1 MSIPEKETV
10 VKMISERYD
19 CALTIMKQKKIMY
32 EGTTRNDKLV
42 VLCTPE
48 TKLHNQEHGWF
59 DLSTKQV
66 EILDGADMAIMAV
79 RIEGNKVYFVEFK
92 NLRRLMTA
100 DMILDYS
107 KDEKWRFY
115 IWEDHIKVRG
125 NDEKFY
131 VSGEVVKTVEHV

>member
-19 CALTIMKQKKIMY
+19 CVLTIMKQKKIMY
-32 EGTTRNDKLV
+32 EGTTRNDKSV
-42 VLCTPE
+42 ILCTPE
-48 TKLHNQEHGWF
+48 SKLHNQEHGWF

-92 NLRRLMTA
+92 NLRRLMKA

-125 NDEKFY
+125 NNEKFY
-131 VSGEVVKTVEHV
+131 VSGEVVKSMELV

>member
-10 VKMISERYD
+10 VKTISERYD
-19 CALTIMKQKKIMY
+19 CVLTIMKQKKIMY
-32 EGTTRNDKLV
+32 EGTTRNDKSV
-42 VLCTPE
+42 ILCTPE
-48 TKLHNQEHGWF
+48 SKLHNQEHGWF

-92 NLRRLMTA
+92 NLRRLMTE

-131 VSGEVVKTVEHV
+131 VSGEVVKTVEHA

>member
-19 CALTIMKQKKIMY
+19 CVLTIMKQKKIMY
-32 EGTTRNDKLV
+32 EGTTRNNKSV
-42 VLCTPE
+42 ILCTPE
-48 TKLHNQEHGWF
+48 SKLHNQEHGWF

-66 EILDGADMAIMAV
+66 EILDGSDMAIMAV

-92 NLRRLMTA
+92 NLRRLMTE

-115 IWEDHIKVRG
+115 IGKIILRFEGMMRS
-125 NDEKFY
+125 FM
-131 VSGEVVKTVEHV
+131 

>member
-1 MSIPEKETV
+1 MSTPEKETV

-19 CALTIMKQKKIMY
+19 CVLTIMKQKKIMY

-42 VLCTPE
+42 ILCTPE
-48 TKLHNQEHGWF
+48 SKLHNQEHGWF

-66 EILDGADMAIMAV
+66 EILDGSDMAIMAV

-92 NLRRLMTA
+92 NLRRLMTE

-115 IWEDHIKVRG
+115 IWEDHIKIRG

-131 VSGEVVKTVEHV
+131 VSGEIVKTVEHE

>member
-19 CALTIMKQKKIMY
+19 CALTIIKHKKIMY
-32 EGTTRNDKLV
+32 KGTTQSGKSV
-42 VLCTPE
+42 VVCTPE

-66 EILDGADMAIMAV
+66 EILDEADMAIMAV
-79 RIEGNKVYFVEFK
+79 RIEGDKVYFVEFK
-92 NLRRLMTA
+92 NLRRLMTE
-100 DMILDYS
+100 DVILDYS

-115 IWEDHIKVRG
+115 IWEDRIEVRG
-125 NDEKFY
+125 NKEKFY
-131 VSGEVVKTVEHV
+131 VSGEFVK

>member
-10 VKMISERYD
+10 VRMISERYD
-19 CALTIMKQKKIMY
+19 CVLTIMKQKKIMY
-32 EGTTRNDKLV
+32 EGTTQSRKSV
-42 VLCTPE
+42 VVCTPE

-66 EILDGADMAIMAV
+66 EILDKADMAIMAV

-92 NLRRLMTA
+92 NLRRLMTE

-115 IWEDHIKVRG
+115 IWEDRIEVRG
-125 NDEKFY
+125 NKEKFY
-131 VSGEVVKTVEHV
+131 VSGESVK

>member
-19 CALTIMKQKKIMY
+19 CVLTIMKQKKIMY
-32 EGTTRNDKLV
+32 EGTTRNDKSV
-42 VLCTPE
+42 ILCTPE
-48 TKLHNQEHGWF
+48 SKLHNQEHGWF

-131 VSGEVVKTVEHV
+131 VSGEVVTSVEQV

>member
-1 MSIPEKETV
+1 MSTPEKETV

-32 EGTTRNDKLV
+32 EGKTRNDKSV

-131 VSGEVVKTVEHV
+131 VSGEVVKSMELA

>member
-19 CALTIMKQKKIMY
+19 CVLTIMKQKKIMY
-32 EGTTRNDKLV
+32 EGTTRNDKSV
-42 VLCTPE
+42 ILCTPE
-48 TKLHNQEHGWF
+48 SKLHNQEHGWF

-131 VSGEVVKTVEHV
+131 VSGEVVKSMELA

>member
-1 MSIPEKETV
+1 MSTPEKETV

-19 CALTIMKQKKIMY
+19 CVLTIMKQKKIMY
-32 EGTTRNDKLV
+32 EGKTSNDKSV

-92 NLRRLMTA
+92 NLRRLMTE

-131 VSGEVVKTVEHV
+131 VSGETVKSMELA